1 MSRWRIVKIKNLP
14 ALPWAE
20 LSYYPGLEAPVGN
33 LKQTVYKKQDTH
45 CCRNQCVLVSFLPF
59 YALSVVTE
67 IAEILLSLCVSSINM
82 FPVKFWITRLL
93 SHCSGSRSGSL
104 WVQGQSIQKEF
115 QDSHGTYGDC
125 LLENQKK
132 TNTKFGIALGYFK
145 VFMFCNIMTFS
156 VFTVLFNNSIFL

>member
-1 MSRWRIVKIKNLP
+1 MSRWRIVKIKYLP

-45 CCRNQCVLVSFLPF
+45 CCRNQCVLGSFLPC

-67 IAEILLSLCVSSINM
+67 IAEILLSLCVSSINA
-82 FPVKFWITRLL
+82 FYPIAQEAEVGLCEFKASPFRKN
-93 SHCSGSRSGSL
+93 SRTATEHMETVFL
-104 WVQGQSIQKEF
+104 
-115 QDSHGTYGDC
+115 
-125 LLENQKK
+125 K
-132 TNTKFGIALGYFK
+132 TITKFGIALGYFK